1 MSAKD
6 QIIPAVSFT
15 TAQTGASA
23 KSDELGMRPVPRQHL
38 WHKIEVVI

>member
-23 KSDELGMRPVPRQHL
+23 KSDELGMRLCRRKPASAASN
-38 WHKIEVVI
+38 IC